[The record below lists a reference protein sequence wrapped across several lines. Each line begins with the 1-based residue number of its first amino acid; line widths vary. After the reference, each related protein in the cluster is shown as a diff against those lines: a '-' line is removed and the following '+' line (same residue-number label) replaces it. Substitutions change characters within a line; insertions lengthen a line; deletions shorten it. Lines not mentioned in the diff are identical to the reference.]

1 MKIRKSVSD
10 LPKMQE
16 QETYVFYPTWKHQHG
31 VSKHFKRYPSL
42 IFSMLRRT
50 IMPKVGNSDAVRFP
64 YYEAI

>member
-50 IMPKVGNSDAVRFP
+50 IMPKVGNSDAIRFP
-64 YYEAI
+64 C